1 MDRETDTEV
10 DTSVLISVAVLMIVS
25 PSSVNV
31 VETTEVSVLLTVAVV
46 SKVETAVSLTVVGI
60 TVVTDSVE
68 VVTSETVT
76 GGSTHGQIEM
86 LVEMMVSEIVA
97 VTSEGTVN
105 VTSVVTPGN
114 VVTVSTYSVETESD
128 I

>member
-1 MDRETDTEV
+1 MDTEV
-10 DTSVLISVAVLMIVS
+10 DTSVWVSVAVVVIIS
-25 PSSVNV
+25 PSSVKV
-31 VETTEVSVLLTVAVV
+31 VETTEVSVLVTVAVV
-46 SKVETAVSLTVVGI
+46 SKVEVALSVTVVGI
-60 TVVTDSVE
+60 SVVIDSVE

-76 GGSTHGQIEM
+76 GGGAHGQIEM

-105 VTSVVTPGN
+105 VTSVVTPGI
-114 VVTVSTYSVETESD
+114 VVTVSTYSVETESE